1 MQQQTTNFWLAC
13 KITAVIQRKKNL
25 SSFPGISCDSFH
37 VIVAANPISH
47 AIKALIHLIVPR
59 LVTSLA
65 HVCILEGGGGE
76 ERKNG
81 ERILKYKVGDSIV
94 LL

>member
-76 ERKNG
+76 EERKNG
-81 ERILKYKVGDSIV
+81 ERILK
-94 LL
+94 